1 MGNRIRFARELRPM
15 EWYLTRRTFIQA
27 EGIDGVKSFFAPVVS
42 WWNHV
47 ITPMLA
53 GMGIWGALV
62 IGAIDSS
69 SVPVPIDAFLAV
81 AMWDDKSRFWLYAM
95 MAAAGSAAGGLVPYG
110 LGRGGGELFLLRR
123 ISRERLEGIRA
134 RFERQE
140 FLAVLIPSMLPPP
153 TPWKLFV
160 FAAGVFEMRVVPFL
174 LAVFCGRAVR
184 WMVLGVLV
192 IKLGPGAVGLV
203 EHHAVATIVV
213 VGGLAVGG
221 FLWWWFRM
229 RRKGKMLGV

>member
-1 MGNRIRFARELRPM
+1 MGNRVYLTRELRPIK
-15 EWYLTRRTFIQA
+15 WYLIRWTFSQA
-27 EGIDGVKSFFAPVVS
+27 EGIDRVKSFFAPVVS
-42 WWNHV
+42 WWNRA
-47 ITPMLA
+47 IMPMLV
-53 GMGIWGALV
+53 GMGIWGAFL

-69 SVPVPIDAFLAV
+69 SVPVPIDAFLALAV
-81 AMWDDKSRFWLYAM
+81 WNDRSRFWLYPM
-95 MAAAGSAAGGLVPYG
+95 LAAAGSAVGGLVPYW
-110 LGRGGGELFLLRR
+110 LGRGGGELFLLKR

-140 FLAVLIPSMLPPP
+140 FLAVLVPSMLPPP

-174 LAVFCGRAVR
+174 LAVFCGRTAR
-184 WMVLGVLV
+184 WMVLAILV
-192 IKLGPGAVGLV
+192 IKLGPGAVDLV
-203 EHHAVATIVV
+203 AHHAVAVIVV

-229 RRKGKMLGV
+229 RRRRRALGM